1 VACWD
6 LDKPGGARHGAIVIV
21 GTEFA
26 RRYASWIERR
36 RWAIIVGSIVF
47 AAIATFVAS
56 QLRIFADFSYLL
68 PQDVRSVTDLRAI
81 SKRARVLGTAMVAV
95 EASDPTV
102 RRRAAT
108 LLRDRIAMLP
118 LVSSVT
124 FDDRAKRDYGW
135 EHRWLFA
142 DLADLTKAKAAI
154 EDKVREA
161 KLEANPL
168 FVPLDDPPAKQADAA
183 DELRERLRKAER
195 ERTQSGE
202 LTSPDGKLQMMIV
215 RTAFSSGDVDKDKL
229 LIAGID
235 QIMAQVRVEVPGV
248 DMGVAGD
255 VVVSIAE
262 HDSILNGMLLATL
275 LTVTLVIAALVWF
288 FRSALAVGALSWS
301 LAVGTIATFAFT
313 RLAIGHLNLATAF
326 LSSIVIGNGINVGI
340 LVTARYIEE
349 LRAGRDGAQAL
360 AGALSATIAGTLAA
374 ALTAAVAY
382 ASLMITVFRGFRHFG
397 VIGGVGI
404 LLCWCAAYLVL
415 PAALSVARRFGMRP
429 RSEPPIGRWLAKL
442 LPRNL
447 GITAIV
453 TIGVIVVAG
462 VVTARYLA
470 DDPFES
476 NFKNLRS
483 RGAAITEERRW
494 MHAIDAVFGEGID
507 AGFVIAVPRRE
518 DVTPLKQRLRAVDA
532 GVATHDKLFAHLD
545 SLDDLLPAQQ
555 PEKLAVL
562 AEIRQLLSSKEL
574 EALSD
579 DERAELAK
587 LRPPDDLRVL
597 GDADVP
603 EALAWP
609 FIEADGSRGKL
620 ILATAGPGYEVWD
633 AHDTVRFA
641 EKVRGL
647 HLSPDVHLGGASFV
661 FADVLDAV
669 LTDGPRAT
677 LAAFLGAILVVLLV
691 VGRNRHGI
699 VTIACGLGGTILM
712 LGAASLIGLKI
723 NFLDFVALP
732 ITIGIGIEYAV
743 NIATRERQEG
753 PGRGRDALATTGS
766 AVAVCSYTTIVGYGS
781 LLLSQNLGIR
791 SFGLAAMLGEVT
803 CLAVA
808 LFLAPALLWA
818 TAPRL
823 ARRRSEASSS
833 SS

>member
-1 VACWD
+1 VQV
-6 LDKPGGARHGAIVIV
+6 GA
-21 GTEFA
+21 EFA

-36 RWAIIVGSIVF
+36 RWAIIAGSIVF
-47 AAIATFVAS
+47 VVIATFAAS

-95 EASDPTV
+95 EANDPAV
-102 RRRAAT
+102 RRRAAI
-108 LLRDRIAMLP
+108 LLRDKIVALP
-118 LVSSVT
+118 LVSSIT
-124 FDDRAKRDYGW
+124 FDDHAKRDYGW
-135 EHRWLFA
+135 QHRWLFA
-142 DLADLTKAKAAI
+142 ELADLEKAKAAI
-154 EDKVREA
+154 EAKIQEA

-168 FVPLDDPPAKQADAA
+168 FVPLDEPPAKQADAA
-183 DELRERLRKAER
+183 DELRDRLRKAER
-195 ERTQSGE
+195 EKAENGE
-202 LTSPDGKLQMMIV
+202 LVGPDGKLQMMII

-229 LIAGID
+229 LVAGIE
-235 QIMAQVRVEVPGV
+235 QIMAEVRAAVPGA

-275 LTVTLVIAALVWF
+275 LTVTLVMIALIWF

-313 RLAIGHLNLATAF
+313 ELAIGHLNLATAF

-340 LVTARYIEE
+340 LVTARYLEE
-349 LRAGRDGAQAL
+349 LRAGRDGALAL
-360 AGALSATIAGTLAA
+360 AGALANTVAGTLAA

-397 VIGGVGI
+397 IIGGVGI
-404 LLCWCAAYLVL
+404 LLCWCAAYVVL
-415 PAALSVARRFGMRP
+415 PAALAIARHLGMTP
-429 RSEPPIGRWLAKL
+429 RTEPPIGRWLARL

-447 GITAIV
+447 GITAV
-453 TIGVIVVAG
+453 ATITVIVAAG
-462 VVTARYLA
+462 VVTARYLT

-494 MHAIDAVFGEGID
+494 MHAVDKAFGEGID

-518 DVTPLKQRLRAVDA
+518 DVLPLKRRLREVDA
-532 GVATHDKLFAHLD
+532 GAAPRDKLFAHLD
-545 SLDDLLPAQQ
+545 SLDDMLPKQQ
-555 PEKLAVL
+555 AEKLAVL
-562 AEIRQLLSSKEL
+562 AQIRTLLSSKEL
-574 EALSD
+574 EALTD

-587 LRPPDDLRVL
+587 LRPPDDLRAL
-597 GDADVP
+597 GDDDVP

-641 EKVRGL
+641 GKVRAL
-647 HLSPDVHLGGASFV
+647 QLPPDVHLGGASFV

-677 LAAFLGAILVVLLV
+677 LAALLGAILVVLVV
-691 VGRNRHGI
+691 VGRNRHGV
-699 VTIACGLGGTILM
+699 VTIVCGLGGTMLM
-712 LGAASLIGLKI
+712 LGCAALIGLKI

-753 PGRGRDALATTGS
+753 PGSGRAALATTGS

-781 LLLSQNLGIR
+781 LVLSQNLGIR
-791 SFGLAAMLGEVT
+791 SFGLAAMLGELT

-808 LFLAPALLWA
+808 VFLAPALLWA
-818 TAPRL
+818 TAPAL
-823 ARRRSEASSS
+823 ARRRSEAAP
-833 SS
+833 

>member
-1 VACWD
+1 V
-6 LDKPGGARHGAIVIV
+6 KSGAA
-21 GTEFA
+21 FA
-26 RRYASWIERR
+26 RQYASWIERR
-36 RWAIIVGSIVF
+36 RWAIVVGSMVF
-47 AAIATFVAS
+47 AAIAAVGAS

-81 SKRARVLGTAMVAV
+81 SARARVLGTALVAV
-95 EASDPTV
+95 EAADPVV

-108 LLRDRIAMLP
+108 LLRDRIASLP

-124 FDDRAKRDYGW
+124 FDDRAKRDYAW
-135 EHRWLFA
+135 QHRWLFA
-142 DLADLTKAKAAI
+142 ELSDLQQAKSAI
-154 EDKVREA
+154 EAKIRQA
-161 KLEANPL
+161 KLDANPL
-168 FVPLDDPPAKQADAA
+168 FVGLDDQPARRADAA
-183 DELRERLRKAER
+183 DDLRERLRKAEDQR
-195 ERTQSGE
+195 AQNGE
-202 LTSPDGKLQMMIV
+202 LVGPDGKLQMMIV
-215 RTAFSSGDVDKDKL
+215 RTAFSSGDVEMDKIL
-229 LIAGID
+229 VAGIEG
-235 QIMAQVRVEVPGV
+235 IMAHVRAEVPGA
-248 DMGVAGD
+248 DLGLAGD

-262 HDSILNGMLLATL
+262 HDSILNGMVLATL
-275 LTVTLVIAALVWF
+275 LTVTLVLAALIWF

-313 RLAIGHLNLATAF
+313 ELAIGHLNLATAF

-340 LVTARYIEE
+340 LVTARYLEE
-349 LRAGRDGAQAL
+349 LRAGRDGVDAL
-360 AGALSATIAGTLAA
+360 AGALANTVAGTLAA

-415 PAALSVARRFGMRP
+415 PAALSIARRFGMRP
-429 RSEPPIGRWLAKL
+429 RSEPPIGRWLARL
-442 LPRNL
+442 LPSNL
-447 GITAIV
+447 GITAAA
-453 TIGVIVVAG
+453 TIALIAGAGVI
-462 VVTARYLA
+462 TARYLT

-483 RGAAITEERRW
+483 RGAAITEEQRW
-494 MHAIDAVFGEGID
+494 MHAIDRAFGEGID
-507 AGFVIAVPRRE
+507 AGFVVAVPHRD
-518 DVTPLKQRLRAVDA
+518 DVAPLKKRLRDADVDA
-532 GVATHDKLFAHLD
+532 APRDKLFAHLD
-545 SLDDLLPAQQ
+545 TLDDLLPAQQ
-555 PEKLAVL
+555 TEKLAVL
-562 AEIRQLLSSKEL
+562 AELRTLLASKEI
-574 EALSD
+574 EALGD
-579 DERAELAK
+579 DDRAELAK
-587 LRPPDDLRVL
+587 LRPPGDLRVL

-609 FIEADGSRGKL
+609 FIEADGSRGKV

-641 EKVRGL
+641 DKVRAL
-647 HLSPDVHLGGASFV
+647 HLPADVHLGGASFV

-677 LAAFLGAILVVLLV
+677 LAALLGAALVVLLV
-691 VGRNRHGI
+691 VGRNRHGF
-699 VTIACGLGGTILM
+699 VTIVCGLGGTMLM
-712 LGAASLIGLKI
+712 LGSAALIGLRI

-753 PGRGRDALATTGS
+753 PGSGRAALSTTGS

-791 SFGLAAMLGEVT
+791 SFGLAAMLGELT

-818 TAPRL
+818 TAPQLSR
-823 ARRRSEASSS
+823 ARSELSP
-833 SS
+833 

>member
-1 VACWD
+1 VKA
-6 LDKPGGARHGAIVIV
+6 GA
-21 GTEFA
+21 EFA

-36 RWAIIVGSIVF
+36 RWAIIVGSLVF
-47 AAIATFVAS
+47 AAIATFAAS

-68 PQDVRSVTDLRAI
+68 PQEARSVTDLRAI
-81 SKRARVLGTAMVAV
+81 SQRARVLGTAIVAV
-95 EASDPTV
+95 EAGDPGV
-102 RRRAAT
+102 RRHAAT
-108 LLRDRIAMLP
+108 LLRDKIASLP

-124 FDDRAKRDYGW
+124 FDDRAKRDYAW
-135 EHRWLFA
+135 QHRWLFA
-142 DLADLTKAKAAI
+142 DLSDLQQAKAAI
-154 EDKVREA
+154 EAKIRQA
-161 KLEANPL
+161 KLDANPL
-168 FVPLDDPPAKQADAA
+168 FVGLDDPPARQADAA
-183 DELRERLRKAER
+183 DDLRERLGKAE
-195 ERTQSGE
+195 TQRAESGE
-202 LTSPDGKLQMMIV
+202 LVGPDGKLQMMIV
-215 RTAFSSGDVDKDKL
+215 RTAFSSGDVDKDKTL
-229 LIAGID
+229 VAGIE
-235 QIMAQVRVEVPGV
+235 QVMAEVRAAVPGA
-248 DMGVAGD
+248 DMGLAGD

-262 HDSILNGMLLATL
+262 HDSILNSMLLATL
-275 LTVTLVIAALVWF
+275 LTVTLVLAALIWF

-313 RLAIGHLNLATAF
+313 ELAIGHLNLATAF

-340 LVTARYIEE
+340 LVSARYLEE
-349 LRAGRDGAQAL
+349 LRAGKDGVDAL
-360 AGALSATIAGTLAA
+360 AGALANTVAGTLAA

-415 PAALSVARRFGMRP
+415 PAALSIAHRFGMRP

-442 LPRNL
+442 LPTNL
-447 GITAIV
+447 GVTAV
-453 TIGVIVVAG
+453 ATIALIAGAG
-462 VVTARYLA
+462 VVTARYLT

-483 RGAAITEERRW
+483 RGAAITEEQRW
-494 MHAIDAVFGEGID
+494 MHAIDRAFGEGID
-507 AGFVIAVPRRE
+507 AGFVIAVARRE
-518 DVTPLKQRLRAVDA
+518 DVAPLKQRLRDADA
-532 GVATHDKLFAHLD
+532 GAAPRDKLFAHLD
-545 SLDDLLPAQQ
+545 TLDDMLPSQQ
-555 PEKLAVL
+555 AEKLAVL
-562 AEIRQLLSSKEL
+562 DQIRTLLSSNENDKVI
-574 EALSD
+574 EALGD
-579 DERAELAK
+579 DDRTELAK

-597 GDADVP
+597 GDSDVP

-609 FIEADGSRGKL
+609 FIEADGSRGKVM
-620 ILATAGPGYEVWD
+620 LATAGPGYEVWD

-641 EKVRGL
+641 DKVRAL
-647 HLSPDVHLGGASFV
+647 HLPPEVHLGGASFV

-677 LAAFLGAILVVLLV
+677 LAALLGAILVVLLV
-691 VGRNRHGI
+691 VGRNRHGF
-699 VTIACGLGGTILM
+699 VTIVCGLGGTMLM
-712 LGAASLIGLKI
+712 LGCAALLGLKI

-753 PGRGRDALATTGS
+753 PGRGRAALATTGG

-791 SFGLAAMLGEVT
+791 SFGLAAMLGELT

-818 TAPRL
+818 TAPEL
-823 ARRRSEASSS
+823 ARQRSEVSP
-833 SS
+833 